1 MHVRSERRFF
11 AVTSSFA
18 ESTLDY
24 DRLRDSL
31 AGSGAVIALAEL
43 HGGVCAALCAGGA
56 PAAERWLD
64 CCLDDEPE
72 RVEMTRELHDLV
84 STSWTM
90 LTNDVFVFEPLLP
103 SADAPLAERVQAL
116 ALWCQGFLAG
126 LGQTA
131 PGMARDRGA
140 DAGELREICND
151 LAEISRAG
159 LSDEEAEHADEA
171 DFSLAEIHEHVRVSV
186 QLVFERLAS
195 QRAAAVHDI
204 H

>member
-1 MHVRSERRFF
+1 MK
-11 AVTSSFA
+11 SSFA

-43 HGGVCAALCAGGA
+43 HGGMCAALCAGGA
-56 PAAERWLD
+56 PAAERWLEE
-64 CCLDDEPE
+64 CLDDEPG
-72 RVEMTRELHDLV
+72 RVEASHELHDLV
-84 STSWTM
+84 ETTWTM
-90 LTNDVFVFEPLLP
+90 LTDDAFVFEPLLP
-103 SADAPLAERVQAL
+103 SADAPLAERVEGL

-131 PGMARDRGA
+131 PDVTRERGA
-140 DAGELREICND
+140 DAEDLSDICND

-195 QRAAAVHDI
+195 QRAAAVRDVH
-204 H
+204 